1 MLTDL
6 GLNESDLEE
15 KKAIEVGN
23 IFSLG
28 TRFSEALGLK
38 FKDADGKDAPVV
50 MGSYGIG
57 STRMMG
63 VLAEVLSD
71 DKGLVWP
78 KEVAPFAAQLIS
90 ISGGNADVIAE
101 ADRMYDLLRE
111 HTIEVL
117 YDDRDARAGEK
128 FADADL
134 IGIPT
139 RIIISEKT
147 VAEGGVEISAR
158 SNGKADIVPESQI
171 IETLSK

>member
-1 MLTDL
+1 MDRKTPVIIASHRVL
-6 GLNESDLEE
+6 GSM
-15 KKAIEVGN
+15 A
-23 IFSLG
+23 SLRG
-28 TRFSEALGLK
+28 LG
-38 FKDADGKDAPVV
+38 FQ
-50 MGSYGIG
+50 
-57 STRMMG
+57 
-63 VLAEVLSD
+63 
-71 DKGLVWP
+71 
-78 KEVAPFAAQLIS
+78 VAPFAAQLIS

-111 HTIEVL
+111 HSIEVL